1 MANLPSAATKLVMVE
16 GIPGSGKSTLS
27 QYIQDTLNT
36 QLTTSR

>member
-1 MANLPSAATKLVMVE
+1 MVE